1 METTLLDLGPLD
13 WMAIRLSLK
22 VALWATFLSLPL
34 AVYVALLLARGQFW
48 GKQALNILV
57 HLPLIM
63 PPVVTG
69 YLLLIFFGRNAAV
82 GQFLENSIG
91 LVLAFKWTG
100 AVLAAA
106 IMAFPLMVRSIRLAV
121 ENIDPNLEEAART
134 LGASPVMVL
143 ISVTL
148 PLMLPGIVA
157 GAVLA
162 FAKALGEFGA
172 TITFVSNI
180 EGQTQTLPSAIYSFL
195 QMPGGDQSAL
205 SLVGIAVLISVFAL
219 VASEILG
226 ARVRARMGG
235 R

>member
-1 METTLLDLGPLD
+1 MLG
-13 WMAIRLSLK
+13 
-22 VALWATFLSLPL
+22 
-34 AVYVALLLARGQFW
+34 
-48 GKQALNILV
+48 
-57 HLPLIM
+57 H
-63 PPVVTG
+63 
-69 YLLLIFFGRNAAV
+69 
-82 GQFLENSIG
+82 FLENTIG

-106 IMAFPLMVRSIRLAV
+106 IMAFPLMVRSIRLAA
-121 ENIDPNLEEAART
+121 ENVDPNLEEAART
-134 LGASPVMVL
+134 MGASPAIVL

-157 GAVLA
+157 GAILA

-180 EGQTQTLPSAIYSFL
+180 QGQTQTLPSAIYSFL
-195 QMPGGDQSAL
+195 QVPGGDQPAIL
-205 SLVGIAVLISVFAL
+205 LVGIAVLISVLAL

-226 ARVRARMGG
+226 ARVRARVGG

>member
-1 METTLLDLGPLD
+1 MLDLGPTE

-34 AVYVALLLARGQFW
+34 AIYVAILLARGKFW

-57 HLPLIM
+57 HIPLIM

-69 YLLLIFFGRNAAV
+69 YLLLIVFGRNTV
-82 GQFLENSIG
+82 LGHFLENTIG
-91 LVLAFKWTG
+91 LVLAFNWTG

-106 IMAFPLMVRSIRLAV
+106 IMAFPLMVRSIRLAA
-121 ENIDPNLEEAART
+121 ENVDPNLEEAART
-134 LGASPVMVL
+134 MGASPAMVL
-143 ISVTL
+143 MSVTL
-148 PLMLPGIVA
+148 PLMLPGIVG
-157 GAVLA
+157 GAILA

-180 EGQTQTLPSAIYSFL
+180 QGQTQTLPSAIYSFL
-195 QMPGGDQSAL
+195 QVPGGDQPAL
-205 SLVGIAVLISVFAL
+205 LLVGIAVLISVLAL

-226 ARVRARMGG
+226 ARARARVGG